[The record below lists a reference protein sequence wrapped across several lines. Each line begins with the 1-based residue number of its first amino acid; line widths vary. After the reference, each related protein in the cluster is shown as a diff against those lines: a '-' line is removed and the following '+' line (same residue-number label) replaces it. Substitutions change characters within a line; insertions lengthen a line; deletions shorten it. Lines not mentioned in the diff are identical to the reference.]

1 MIGRKTSFEAVIES
15 FDLDTPAQWP
25 LRGRSL
31 PYGRLQNCMETS
43 SNGRSEGGS
52 QLEKQTDFLLRLRE
66 EVHLIDRYIRNF
78 ICV

>member
-31 PYGRLQNCMETS
+31 PYGRLQSCMETS
-43 SNGRSEGGS
+43 STGASESGS
-52 QLEKQTDFLLRLRE
+52 QLEKQRDFLSQLRE
-66 EVHLIDRYIRNF
+66 EVYLIDRYIRHFSNA
-78 ICV
+78 

>member
-25 LRGRSL
+25 LKGRSL

-43 SNGRSEGGS
+43 STGPPENAS
-52 QLEKQTDFLLRLRE
+52 QENQQTDFLMQLRQ
-66 EVHLIDRYIRNF
+66 EVHLIDR
-78 ICV
+78 